1 MTLSLHAI
9 TPVPAIG
16 VLHCAG
22 PDTLTFLQGQL
33 SNDFAL
39 MRHHQARLAAFLSA
53 KGRMQASFI
62 AVRYGPHDVLLLAH
76 QSILA
81 AVQKRLSM
89 FVLRAKVKITDA
101 SAQWQLHGAL
111 GDAANVVLETVQ
123 GAALEAAAAPWLCTS
138 NADAQA
144 GAPAIE
150 EGAAPPAHA
159 PQWAVAMYPAAGQPR
174 ALLIQPAGTALPD
187 ALAAFADPEQAAQRA
202 QQWAWSEVMS
212 GIATISAPVVDVF
225 LPQML
230 NYESVGG
237 VNFKKGCY
245 PGQEVV
251 ARSQFRGAIKRRAYL
266 AHGQADAL
274 PQAGDEVYS
283 SEDLEQPCGTV
294 VQVAPTAGT
303 GQDSAAP
310 ASLLAFDAIVSIKT
324 DTAEQSLLI
333 RAANA
338 SSDAAAETAETAPA
352 AASQA
357 QDIAITLSPAPY
369 PILEDI

>member
-9 TPVPAIG
+9 TPVPELG

-39 MRHHQARLAAFLSA
+39 MRHNQARLAAFLSA

-76 QSILA
+76 TSILA

-101 SAQWQLHGAL
+101 SANWQLHGAL
-111 GDAANVVLETVQ
+111 GDAAHSTLQALQASALEPAPAPWQCVSNRDAQTGPPTPEAGAEASAAQAHAPSWAVALYPAAGLPRTLLIQPQ
-123 GAALEAAAAPWLCTS
+123 GAALPE
-138 NADAQA
+138 
-144 GAPAIE
+144 
-150 EGAAPPAHA
+150 
-159 PQWAVAMYPAAGQPR
+159 AVA
-174 ALLIQPAGTALPD
+174 
-187 ALAAFADPEQAAQRA
+187 ALADPVQAAERA
-202 QQWAWSEVMS
+202 QQWTWSEVAA
-212 GIATISAPVVDVF
+212 GIATISAPVVDLFV
-225 LPQML
+225 PQML

-251 ARSQFRGAIKRRAYL
+251 ARSQFRGAIKRRAFL
-266 AHGQADAL
+266 AHGQAL
-274 PQAGDEVYS
+274 NPPKAGDEIYS
-283 SEDLEQPCGTV
+283 ADDLEQPCGTV
-294 VQVAPTAGT
+294 VQVALSIDTQPHSTE
-303 GQDSAAP
+303 
-310 ASLLAFDAIVSIKT
+310 ASKLQAFDAIVSIKT
-324 DTAEQSLLI
+324 DAAEQALLV
-333 RAANA
+333 RSAVAAGDAEAPSERSEPA
-338 SSDAAAETAETAPA
+338 SP
-352 AASQA
+352 
-357 QDIAITLSPAPY
+357 DIPVRLSKAPY

>member
-9 TPVPAIG
+9 TPVPELG

-39 MRHHQARLAAFLSA
+39 MRHNQARLAAFLSA

-76 QSILA
+76 TSILA

-111 GDAANVVLETVQ
+111 GDAALSTLQ
-123 GAALEAAAAPWLCTS
+123 ALQDSTLEAAPVPWQCVS
-138 NADAQA
+138 NSDAQA
-144 GAPAIE
+144 GLPSPEA
-150 EGAAPPAHA
+150 GADASQAHA
-159 PQWAVAMYPAAGQPR
+159 PSWAVALYPAAGLPR
-174 ALLIQPAGTALPD
+174 ALLIQPQGAALPEAVA
-187 ALAAFADPEQAAQRA
+187 ALADPAQAAELA
-202 QQWAWSEVMS
+202 QQWAWSEVAA
-212 GIATISAPVVDVF
+212 GIATISAPVVDLFV
-225 LPQML
+225 PQML

-251 ARSQFRGAIKRRAYL
+251 ARSQFRGAIKRRAFL
-266 AHGQADAL
+266 AHGQAVNL
-274 PQAGDEVYS
+274 PKAGDEIYS
-283 SEDLEQPCGTV
+283 ADDLEQPCGTV
-294 VQVAPTAGT
+294 AQVAL
-303 GQDSAAP
+303 SASTLPHPIEANKP
-310 ASLLAFDAIVSIKT
+310 HAFDAIVSIKT
-324 DTAEQSLLI
+324 DAAEQALLI
-333 RAANA
+333 RSAVAA
-338 SSDAAAETAETAPA
+338 SDAEAP
-352 AASQA
+352 SERPEPTSP
-357 QDIAITLSPAPY
+357 DIPVRLSKAPY
-369 PILEDI
+369 PILEDL